1 MRESGRPARAEVG
14 APAAPARG
22 RGTLLQPFHYRDYRV
37 LWASQVAQAAAFNID
52 QLARPL
58 LMLHLTDSAF
68 LVGAVVAARMTPSLL
83 LALFAGT
90 VVDRF
95 PRRNVLL
102 GAHMVTLTAAAL
114 LALLLIT
121 DVIAAWHVIAMG
133 VLAGTSFPF
142 HQPARQAILPLIVPR
157 EALRSAVALMQLA
170 NNGLRIGGGL
180 LVGLLLAFTS
190 FAVMYV
196 VMAGC
201 YAVVVGLLLMI
212 RSDTR
217 AAPAQDPGPGDAGWR
232 ASAREGLRWAV
243 HDRRPL
249 VVLLLAAVQ
258 FALILPYSQ
267 VFLPL
272 LVVQELDRDR
282 SWVGYLTIAI
292 GIGALAGSLTIAA
305 GRRLPNA
312 GRLMLGILAATGLLL
327 VALSAAPNLWLMAL
341 VLLGAGA
348 ATTMFMTTSNLTL
361 LSLAPPDLTG
371 RVLSLM
377 GLARGLIPV
386 GALLAGALAAILGP
400 RPGLLITALLVVAA
414 SALLAITIPMARR
427 LQTATEPGVREID
440 LSG

>member
-1 MRESGRPARAEVG
+1 M
-14 APAAPARG
+14 
-22 RGTLLQPFHYRDYRV
+22 
-37 LWASQVAQAAAFNID
+37 
-52 QLARPL
+52 
-58 LMLHLTDSAF
+58 
-68 LVGAVVAARMTPSLL
+68 
-83 LALFAGT
+83 
-90 VVDRF
+90 
-95 PRRNVLL
+95 
-102 GAHMVTLTAAAL
+102 
-114 LALLLIT
+114 
-121 DVIAAWHVIAMG
+121 
-133 VLAGTSFPF
+133 
-142 HQPARQAILPLIVPR
+142 
-157 EALRSAVALMQLA
+157 
-170 NNGLRIGGGL
+170 
-180 LVGLLLAFTS
+180 
-190 FAVMYV
+190 
-196 VMAGC
+196 
-201 YAVVVGLLLMI
+201 
-212 RSDTR
+212 
-217 AAPAQDPGPGDAGWR
+217 
-232 ASAREGLRWAV
+232 
-243 HDRRPL
+243 
-249 VVLLLAAVQ
+249 VLLLAAVQ

-400 RPGLLITALLVVAA
+400 RPGLLIMALLVVAA